1 MQASTNSLVA
11 KAKRFALPAGAAA
24 SLLVAGAFLL
34 GHGSVH
40 AASGAAAP
48 MDDQSV
54 SPLISLDNAM
64 EAVTA
69 RVTPAV
75 VNVSVTAR
83 ASADHEMGGDDTATA
98 NPERNQQFVHRPAP
112 DSRCWQNTDA
122 PSAHRL
128 RRVYGGSDQ
137 PHSKT

>member
-83 ASADHEMGGDDTATA
+83 ASADHEMGGDDTEDQDA
-98 NPERNQQFVHRPAP
+98 QGGAP
-112 DSRCWQNTDA
+112 QGIPPGFQWFFGPGNG
-122 PSAHRL
+122 H
-128 RRVYGGSDQ
+128 
-137 PHSKT
+137 